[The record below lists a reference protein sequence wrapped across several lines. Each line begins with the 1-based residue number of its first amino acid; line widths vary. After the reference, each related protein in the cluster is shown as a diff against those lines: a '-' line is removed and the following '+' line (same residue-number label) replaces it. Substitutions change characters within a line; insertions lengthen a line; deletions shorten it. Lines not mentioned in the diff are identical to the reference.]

1 MTCLKCVDYKLG
13 GYVNA
18 SGQAECTECPK
29 NSRRNQTT
37 PGLSISECL
46 CERGFYLKNTSLDAS
61 NFTCEGCPSGAICN
75 GGVVTPLPTTGR
87 WGNYRCPVYFPDC
100 PGGSGTCVG
109 DGEFRCAVG
118 HAGNLC
124 ERCLEGYGRQPGK
137 AGRCRTCSKL
147 SVQIVAYVASTM
159 LSAVL
164 SWLIVHTDMVGNTSD
179 KPVYS
184 QLIKIVITY
193 IQIVTI
199 LIDAGVEWPDDVMG
213 AKGTLSTA
221 SGDGGA
227 SIATSE
233 CLFDARVWDSNHE
246 TGHGTAF
253 LSQNEKLRPY
263 FGLYA
268 DMIRPG
274 IAFSVAFIA
283 VFLECAWYSSK
294 VWRGDVV
301 MTEVTWPQALL
312 MGGSRRSRELNELNF
327 SDLSEVHTSG
337 NLPRQAVGLS
347 TYGLY
352 AWVSRMLPKVIS
364 AAAFV
369 SWPAF
374 TITTLSIFS
383 CKPYDASVIAESM
396 EATTCDSKSEFT
408 MLWFPSQDEQC
419 MRGNHLQYGVSVGIP
434 AVLFVVVGVPAFL
447 FVYLRRNK
455 MRIKMSDPLLIFN
468 FGFLF
473 QEYV

>member
-1 MTCLKCVDYKLG
+1 
-13 GYVNA
+13 
-18 SGQAECTECPK
+18 
-29 NSRRNQTT
+29 
-37 PGLSISECL
+37 
-46 CERGFYLKNTSLDAS
+46 
-61 NFTCEGCPSGAICN
+61 
-75 GGVVTPLPTTGR
+75 
-87 WGNYRCPVYFPDC
+87 
-100 PGGSGTCVG
+100 
-109 DGEFRCAVG
+109 
-118 HAGNLC
+118 
-124 ERCLEGYGRQPGK
+124 
-137 AGRCRTCSKL
+137 
-147 SVQIVAYVASTM
+147 
-159 LSAVL
+159 
-164 SWLIVHTDMVGNTSD
+164 MVGNTSD

-274 IAFSVAFIA
+274 IAFGVAFIA
-283 VFLECAWYSSK
+283 VFLECAWYSFK

-364 AAAFV
+364 AVAFV